1 MKVDINL
8 AKKTQFL
15 KVKALGRNKYTQRV
29 FIREQV
35 VLKSC
40 KNWIVYENFSLVSFY
55 TWINYNRIFLDI

>member
-15 KVKALGRNKYTQRV
+15 KVKALRRNQYTQRV

-55 TWINYNRIFLDI
+55 T